1 MMMVARDPRANV
13 AGRFVKERTG
23 VFQGKTVCKRKGEGG
38 NAAGD
43 EEVADTVAVEGEGV
57 SALAATHPPTP
68 NKNTTPVISATRR
81 VRDIDRED
89 TMQHTPLK
97 G

>member
-1 MMMVARDPRANV
+1 MAMMMVARDPRANV

-23 VFQGKTVCKRKGEGG
+23 VFQGKAVCNRKGERG

-89 TMQHTPLK
+89 IM
-97 G
+97 